1 MLRQNIPN
9 GLQITS
15 RPIRSLL
22 SAALANIASWDW
34 PEVWPE
40 LIPNLLQALDSDNVN
55 TVDGALRTLREFSS
69 DVTDTHA
76 PEMLTQILPRLL
88 HVMINPSSH
97 PISISRSLQ
106 ILTTLTDICGD
117 TKMNTLD
124 GHFENI
130 LSVFAQC
137 IQKPLNVDEDWAVK
151 VSCKQGFHAP
161 KKNPGRVQN
170 PNYNL

>member
-69 DVTDTHA
+69 DVTGTHA

-151 VSCKQGFHAP
+151 VTYK
-161 KKNPGRVQN
+161 
-170 PNYNL
+170 